1 MKTFAVYVSAN
12 VSHARLT
19 ARICMWWLFI
29 PSTITVL
36 LGHKWTMWDSD
47 THFYNLFLL
56 REAHSPVCLIC
67 LANID
72 MSVSHLAPDVQ
83 VITRRA
89 ALFTH
94 RCDKV
99 IKQIKPNHMTRG
111 LKSLRSRYWK
121 QKLLSAERCL
131 KQVIPKTQ
139 PRSTSLNNPVCS
151 RWTKISLS

>member
-1 MKTFAVYVSAN
+1 MSICLCKCLPCTFDCAYLHGCSFPV
-12 VSHARLT
+12 RLRCYWVINGGFRHT
-19 ARICMWWLFI
+19 
-29 PSTITVL
+29 L
-36 LGHKWTMWDSD
+36 LQP
-47 THFYNLFLL
+47 FLL

-72 MSVSHLAPDVQ
+72 MSVSHLVPDVQ

-111 LKSLRSRYWK
+111 LKSLRSRHWK
-121 QKLLSAERCL
+121 QRLFSADA
-131 KQVIPKTQ
+131 
-139 PRSTSLNNPVCS
+139 
-151 RWTKISLS
+151 